1 MQIQERGK
9 DYFVIETSQWV
20 AAISDGLCIARY
32 VYGRYGETRVE
43 IDTNHEGS
51 TSDIKNRNEFLG
63 ASDVEVTLG
72 RQERDRTFGPM
83 RGTFGKVYS
92 RDDLRLPESRGVR
105 VQTTSAWCTK

>member
-32 VYGRYGETRVE
+32 VYGRYGEPRVE
-43 IDTNHEGS
+43 IDSDHAGS

-63 ASDVEVTLG
+63 ATDVEVA
-72 RQERDRTFGPM
+72 ERIAD
-83 RGTFGKVYS
+83 GTYTVA
-92 RDDLRLPESRGVR
+92 DLDEWFTNL
-105 VQTTSAWCTK
+105 